1 MDLNPSFKTSVDAR
15 VEVLVSNVDYL
26 KNRRRNFIQMKCGS
40 KRRLTCTHVSF
51 YGLYFFFLCGL
62 FIPLMTPE
70 GKRRINK
77 ALSKQSK

>member
-1 MDLNPSFKTSVDAR
+1 MDLKLSFKTSVDAR

-26 KNRRRNFIQMKCGS
+26 KNRHRNFIQMKYGR
-40 KRRLTCTHVSF
+40 KRRLARTDVSF

-62 FIPLMTPE
+62 FIPLITPE
-70 GKRRINK
+70 SKRRINK